1 MGQILH
7 GSATT
12 THAIRAAIQRSKAPL
27 KELVERLQ
35 RFLPSLDSCEHAL
48 GIGSPDEGFWV
59 GVGLCE
65 EPVGWQP
72 ADRRR
77 SKRRRA

>member
-27 KELVERLQ
+27 KELAARIRAEPEDGRQ
-35 RFLPSLDSCEHAL
+35 MAQA
-48 GIGSPDEGFWV
+48 
-59 GVGLCE
+59 GLR
-65 EPVGWQP
+65 Q
-72 ADRRR
+72 
-77 SKRRRA
+77 